1 LTLLAW
7 KLLGFS
13 GRLVRR
19 DYWLLGL
26 PVFAGLVAVNLLIQV
41 SVTPGEAIYS
51 PQAVLRLALSAPLI
65 WALYAI
71 TLKRCHDRGKG
82 RGWLLLFL
90 VVPLVGW
97 VWSLVE
103 LGFLRGQVGSNRF
116 GPSPYGDES
125 LDEVFA

>member
-1 LTLLAW
+1 MKRIAW
-7 KLLGFS
+7 KLFGFS
-13 GRLVRR
+13 GRLVRG

-26 PVFAGLVAVNLLIQV
+26 PAFAGLVVVNLLIPV

-51 PQAVLRLALSAPLI
+51 PQALLRLALSAPLI

-90 VVPLVGW
+90 VVPLAGW
-97 VWSLVE
+97 TWGLIE
-103 LGFLRGQVGSNRF
+103 LGFLRGQAGANRF

>member
-1 LTLLAW
+1 MRSLAG
-7 KLLGFS
+7 KLFGFR

-26 PVFAGLVAVNLLIQV
+26 PAFAGLVAVNLLIPV
-41 SVTPGEAIYS
+41 SAAPGEAIYS
-51 PQAVLRLALSAPLI
+51 PQALLRLALSAPLI

-90 VVPLVGW
+90 VVPLAGW
-97 VWSLVE
+97 AWSFIE
-103 LGFLRGQVGSNRF
+103 LGFLRGQAGSNRF

-125 LDEVFA
+125 LEEVFA

>member
-1 LTLLAW
+1 MKALAW
-7 KLLGFS
+7 KLFGFH

-19 DYWLLGL
+19 DYWLVGL
-26 PVFAGLVAVNLLIQV
+26 PVFVGLIAVNLLIPV

-51 PQAVLRLALSAPLI
+51 PQAILRLALSAPLI

-90 VVPLVGW
+90 IVPLAGW
-97 VWSLVE
+97 AWSVVE
-103 LGFLRGQVGSNRF
+103 FGFLRGQVGANRF
-116 GPSPYGDES
+116 GSSPYGDES